1 MSISDLF
8 ESGFK
13 KRNEDHFAAIVR
25 VAMSDG
31 VINEDEKAFLDRL
44 ATRLDI
50 TEEEYKQILKDYNTH
65 PINAPHSYDERL
77 ERLYDLARMVWA
89 DHIEGPNQEHL
100 LQKLCIGLGFN
111 RDNVKYIT
119 DKALTLVHYNAT
131 LDEFITKMKVFM
143 VPT

>member
-1 MSISDLF
+1 MSFSELF

-31 VINEDEKAFLDRL
+31 IINDAEKAFLDRL

-50 TEEEYKQILKDYNTH
+50 TESEYKQILKDYQSH
-65 PINAPHSYDERL
+65 PINPPLSYDSRL

-89 DHIEGPNQEHL
+89 DHIEGENQVRL
-100 LQKLCIGLGFN
+100 LEKLCVGLGFN
-111 RDNVKYIT
+111 PENVKYIT
-119 DKALTLVHYNAT
+119 DKALTLVHYEVE
-131 LDEFITKMKVFM
+131 LDEFIDRMKNM
-143 VPT
+143 NQ

>member
-31 VINEDEKAFLDRL
+31 IINEAEKAFLDRL

-50 TEEEYKQILKDYNTH
+50 SDSEYKEILKDYKSH
-65 PINAPHSYDERL
+65 PINPPTSYDMRL

-89 DHIEGPNQEHL
+89 DHIEGPNQTGL
-100 LQKLCIGLGFN
+100 LEKLCIGLGFN
-111 RDNVKYIT
+111 PDNVKYIT
-119 DKALTLVHYNAT
+119 DKALTLVHYEVD
-131 LDEFITKMKVFM
+131 LDEFIERMKKMNQ
-143 VPT
+143 

>member
-31 VINEDEKAFLDRL
+31 IINDAEKAFLDRL

-50 TEEEYKQILKDYNTH
+50 TELEYKDILKNYKSH
-65 PINAPHSYDERL
+65 PINAPHSYDKRL

-89 DHIEGPNQEHL
+89 DHIEGPNQLGL
-100 LQKLCIGLGFN
+100 LEKLCIGLGFN
-111 RDNVKYIT
+111 QDNVKYIA
-119 DKALTLVHYNAT
+119 DKALTLVHYEVD
-131 LDEFITKMKVFM
+131 LDEFTERMKKMNQ
-143 VPT
+143 